1 MIPPCS
7 DGVRTQ
13 YITPIAVYLL
23 RLYVNHRPIHR
34 TKAVLHHSRSHC
46 NTVLPPPLHQ
56 PTLNPR
62 SQCSHLPPVILF
74 SFFSFRSFTSSF
86 CLFVFLSFSQP
97 HLLPLPLLPTNL
109 NSSISVERASA
120 VPSVLKRPIAQ
131 LLCKAIDLPRW
142 LSCFVQLHLRTAL
155 SFRGT
160 LEQKIPGNQIA
171 G

>member
-46 NTVLPPPLHQ
+46 NTVLPPPPS
-56 PTLNPR
+56 PTHTKPTFPMFPSPSR
-62 SQCSHLPPVILF
+62 D
-74 SFFSFRSFTSSF
+74 SFFV
-86 CLFVFLSFSQP
+86 LFLPKLHLLFLSFLSFSQP